1 MNQPCITDVSLISVE
16 RQVQLFQGHLPK
28 MNQPCSS
35 EFPAFTQVQPGEG
48 KLLEMSQPL
57 ISYLHTT
64 SQVERAEVGKML
76 EMSQTYI
83 CYLTPHQAE
92 CADGKQL
99 DMRKICHLFTTMH
112 VQRRGTYELA
122 HFGKGV
128 VIDINRNPHLLV
140 PHTRAHMHW
149 EGSTARQR
157 KHAAARPS
165 QSAVLRKGNVWEQ
178 RSRDHVITHTQDRT

>member
-57 ISYLHTT
+57 ISHLHTT
-64 SQVERAEVGKML
+64 SQV
-76 EMSQTYI
+76 
-83 CYLTPHQAE
+83 E

-99 DMRKICHLFTTMH
+99 DMRKICHLFTTMQ
-112 VQRRGTYELA
+112 VQQEPAPACST
-122 HFGKGV
+122 
-128 VIDINRNPHLLV
+128 
-140 PHTRAHMHW
+140 HTRAHAH
-149 EGSTARQR
+149 
-157 KHAAARPS
+157 S
-165 QSAVLRKGNVWEQ
+165 QTEKACGGTSDLMLFE
-178 RSRDHVITHTQDRT
+178 